1 MYGLLRAEPSETISS
16 EKILAWADTSDINTA
31 LNLLYRLQRLEFL
44 YGDEEI
50 STDDIHLTDEQL
62 PTLLE
67 QLSNSGKAL
76 LADENGLYFAN
87 ANFHHEA
94 AEELGLLASE
104 VAKMEDNHRL

>member
-1 MYGLLRAEPSETISS
+1 M
-16 EKILAWADTSDINTA
+16 
-31 LNLLYRLQRLEFL
+31 

-104 VAKMEDNHRL
+104 VAKNRRQSPSFDSQ

>member
-1 MYGLLRAEPSETISS
+1 MVMRKSAQTIS
-16 EKILAWADTSDINTA
+16 I
-31 LNLLYRLQRLEFL
+31 
-44 YGDEEI
+44 
-50 STDDIHLTDEQL
+50 LTDEQL

-94 AEELGLLASE
+94 AEELGLFGERSGQ
-104 VAKMEDNHRL
+104 KWKTTHRLLISQ